1 MEDRHGEKYH
11 CECVHSTCRACI
23 IVVQVSAT
31 WPSSIVLVVS
41 GPTVAVNAISTLLL
55 LSQAL
60 LTTYNFRNSVFLSR
74 VQPILYVILNPYLRL
89 KYDAISTEMITVSIV
104 KSF

>member
-1 MEDRHGEKYH
+1 MHHRRASVGNLAVAFLNRASCFRAD
-11 CECVHSTCRACI
+11 CCRE
-23 IVVQVSAT
+23 
-31 WPSSIVLVVS
+31 
-41 GPTVAVNAISTLLL
+41 
-55 LSQAL
+55 
-60 LTTYNFRNSVFLSR
+60 RVFLSR